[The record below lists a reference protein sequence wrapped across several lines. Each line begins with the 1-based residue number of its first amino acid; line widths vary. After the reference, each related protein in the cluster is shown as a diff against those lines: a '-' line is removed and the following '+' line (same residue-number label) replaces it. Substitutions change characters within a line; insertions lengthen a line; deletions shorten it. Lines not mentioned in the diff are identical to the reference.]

1 MKNLLTLVVLLLLSA
16 NVYSQTDK
24 LTVKGKITDTSSIGL
39 GAVKIDVFQDGK
51 LLQTLTTASNGM
63 YKIDSLALEHVYQLH
78 FSKEGYCYKF
88 AELIMKSTTEKKM
101 EGTFPMEVN
110 TSLFL
115 VNKKK
120 AKKLK
125 FLKTEPTAKAQYNSE
140 IDNVE
145 WDIPYIQ
152 SMKAKIDPIIKK

>member
-1 MKNLLTLVVLLLLSA
+1 MCLSPGSA
-16 NVYSQTDK
+16 N
-24 LTVKGKITDTSSIGL
+24 
-39 GAVKIDVFQDGK
+39 
-51 LLQTLTTASNGM
+51 
-63 YKIDSLALEHVYQLH
+63 LEHVYQFH

-88 AELIMKSTTEKKM
+88 AELIMKSSEGKKM

-125 FLKTEPTAKAQYNSE
+125 FLKTEPAAKAKFNSE

-152 SMKAKIDPIIKK
+152 SMKARIEPIMKK